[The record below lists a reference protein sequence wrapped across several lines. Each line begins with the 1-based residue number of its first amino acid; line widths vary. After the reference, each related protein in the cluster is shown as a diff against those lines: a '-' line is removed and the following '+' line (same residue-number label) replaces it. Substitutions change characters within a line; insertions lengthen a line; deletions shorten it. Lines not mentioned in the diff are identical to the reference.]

1 MPKNPGLHAILVATF
16 LLILA
21 LAFIAR
27 AQEPASQPATS
38 PLHRESTEWLDVYI
52 TNTNA
57 TGLPRILLIGDS
69 ITREY
74 HPVVEKALKGKA
86 FVGRLATS
94 KSLGDPALL
103 EEVALVLHEQHF
115 DIIHFNNGMHG
126 HDYTEEQYAAAAP
139 ALIETIR
146 RNAPDAK
153 LICAT
158 TTPVRDADDLNK
170 IGDYTQRVIARNKI
184 MSDLCQKDGIP
195 IDDLFPVVDGH
206 PEFFSKGGVHHT
218 AAGINALAEHVAA
231 ALEPM
236 LK

>member
-1 MPKNPGLHAILVATF
+1 MLSLRALFAAF
-16 LLILA
+16 LFLGTC
-21 LAFIAR
+21 AFFAN
-27 AQEPASQPATS
+27 ADEPADQSAP
-38 PLHRESTEWLDVYI
+38 HRESTEWLDVYI

-103 EEVALVLHEQHF
+103 DEVALVLHEQHF

-126 HDYTEEQYAAAAP
+126 HDYSEEQYAAAAP
-139 ALIETIR
+139 ALIATIR
-146 RNAPDAK
+146 KNAPDAK

-158 TTPVRDADDLNK
+158 TTPVRDADDLGK
-170 IGDYTQRVIARNKI
+170 VGDYTQRVIARNKI
-184 MSDLCQKDGIP
+184 MTDLCQKDGIP

-206 PEFFSKGGVHHT
+206 SEFFSKGGVHHT
-218 AAGINALAEHVAA
+218 AAGMNALAAHVAA
-231 ALEPM
+231 ALSDM